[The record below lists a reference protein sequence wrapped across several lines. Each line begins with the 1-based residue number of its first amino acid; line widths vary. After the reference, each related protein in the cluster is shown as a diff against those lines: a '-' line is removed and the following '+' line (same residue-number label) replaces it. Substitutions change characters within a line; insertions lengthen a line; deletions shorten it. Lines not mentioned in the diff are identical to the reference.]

1 MTSPRSRPERSSG
14 NSLRMNR
21 RDRVAHRVTRSRGC
35 FVENRDLAV
44 ENVVRLWKTCVLIL
58 LTWLFGS
65 HLAIAS
71 VHTYTDPN
79 GVLYRSLSGLQDD
92 SDRAWQ
98 AVFYKQFQLGQADSI
113 HLRLVGF
120 PDVVTIDHDQSLEIE
135 ANRLLLS
142 ARDVTSKDFPIAHV
156 GEYDFK
162 PVLNQLDTDT
172 RLALILHL
180 KSGKVRLKIPPET
193 ALEWWRVASWQPDR

>member
-1 MTSPRSRPERSSG
+1 
-14 NSLRMNR
+14 
-21 RDRVAHRVTRSRGC
+21 
-35 FVENRDLAV
+35 VENENLAV
-44 ENVVRLWKTCVLIL
+44 ENVARLWKTCVLVV

-71 VHTYTDPN
+71 VQTYSDPN
-79 GVLYRSLSGLQDD
+79 GVLYRSLSSLQDD

-98 AVFYKQFQLGQADSI
+98 AVFYKQFQPGKSDSI

-120 PDVVTIDHDQSLEIE
+120 PNVVQLDHAQSLEIE
-135 ANRLLLS
+135 ANRSLLS
-142 ARDVTSKDFPIAHV
+142 AQDVTSQDFPIEYV

-172 RLALILHL
+172 KLTLILHL
-180 KSGKVRLKIPPET
+180 KSGEIRLKVPKAT
-193 ALEWWRVASWQPDR
+193 ALEWWRVASWQPDRG